1 MTQIMIATEMTDGQI
16 ENAVGKLRDAMRKNR
31 THVTS
36 DVAQQVL
43 GVENLGM
50 VLFAPFRE
58 RADALTNCIVRTVLV
73 DRALTPQAS
82 LDATKRR
89 QYTTQSVVDTMPKG
103 VGEEVELVYFKL
115 GKNGEYISCEA
126 FKAECDKRGL
136 VPDPQA
142 QAADNAV
149 DPAFGDVTPNAC
161 QWIDEDGNFC
171 CATFLRFGGGR
182 RVHVDRD
189 SYGWDGS
196 WWGAGVRK

>member
-16 ENAVGKLRDAMRKNR
+16 ENAVGKLRDAMRKHR
-31 THVTS
+31 S
-36 DVAQQVL
+36 KISSEVAQQIL

-58 RADALTNCIVRTVLV
+58 RAEALSNCIVRTVLV

-103 VGEEVELVYFKL
+103 VGEKVELVYFKL
-115 GKNGEYISCEA
+115 GEDGDISCEA

-142 QAADNAV
+142 QAADNAAH
-149 DPAFGDVTPNAC
+149 PAFADVTANAC

-171 CATFLRFGGGR
+171 YAAFSRFGGER
-182 RVHVDRD
+182 YVRVSR
-189 SYGWDGS
+189 SSFGWDGY